1 MDYKASVKL
10 NTNGDNKSLKGYASI
25 SIDDEFVVKGLTIRE
40 GENGKFVC
48 MPSIKIGNEYRDVAF
63 PVTSK
68 AREKITNAVLQT
80 YEQEIKN
87 MEARI
92 NEEKKN
98 VQKNGKVQSGNSGKK
113 SGTKSNERS
122 KEHKNAAEEPAP
134 ERQDETLSEDE
145 GMSMGG
151 M

>member
-1 MDYKASVKL
+1 
-10 NTNGDNKSLKGYASI
+10 
-25 SIDDEFVVKGLTIRE
+25 
-40 GENGKFVC
+40 
-48 MPSIKIGNEYRDVAF
+48 
-63 PVTSK
+63 
-68 AREKITNAVLQT
+68 
-80 YEQEIKN
+80 

-98 VQKNGKVQSGNSGKK
+98 VQKEGKVQSGNSGKK